1 MSNPIAV
8 YTKLDP
14 KNNNNNNNNF
24 ENLRFLVDKINI
36 FLNQK
41 FEIQVELQGN

>member
-36 FLNQK
+36 FLK
-41 FEIQVELQGN
+41 SKI

>member
-14 KNNNNNNNNF
+14 KNNNNF

>member
-1 MSNPIAV
+1 MTNPIAV

-14 KNNNNNNNNF
+14 KNNNNNF